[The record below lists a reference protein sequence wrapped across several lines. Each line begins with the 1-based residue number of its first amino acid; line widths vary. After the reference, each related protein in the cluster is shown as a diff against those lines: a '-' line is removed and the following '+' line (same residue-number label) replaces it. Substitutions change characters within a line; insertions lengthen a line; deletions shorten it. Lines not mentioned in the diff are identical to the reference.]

1 MSHPFGDLVR
11 QHLSRKHGLSQNKL
25 ATGIDQDPAIVSGMC
40 HGKRLY
46 GPLAR
51 ERVLA
56 MIDWFNDQGVLHNLT
71 EANRLLQAA
80 QMSSLCADDPVE
92 KHLLSQLKTSRS
104 SSSLQITN
112 ETRRATGVLSHP
124 QDRVTRYKRLFL
136 SRQQIPVIFLLA
148 IIAFSVVFFIYE
160 GRSKHIW
167 QVDFNNF
174 NLSKWQEPSAFWT
187 VTEEN
192 SAVLH
197 ENDPNLF
204 YGKVESEQITV
215 DATSNPVLYLQV
227 TAVDPDASYSIQIQ
241 DAKTYEPTD
250 VLKDITLPGEKTI
263 DLVEAMGWQPNEKH
277 TITINIWISGEGK
290 SVTFSYLEI
299 SMS

>member
-124 QDRVTRYKRLFL
+124 QDRVTRHKRLFL

-160 GRSKHIW
+160 GRPKQIW

-174 NLSKWQEPSAFWT
+174 NPSKWQEPSAFWT